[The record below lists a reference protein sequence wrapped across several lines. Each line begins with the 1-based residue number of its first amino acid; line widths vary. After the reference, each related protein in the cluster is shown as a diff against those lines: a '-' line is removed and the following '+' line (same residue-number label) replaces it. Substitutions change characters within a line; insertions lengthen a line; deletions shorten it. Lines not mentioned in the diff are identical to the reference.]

1 MSLRFPSSPDDYREC
16 ARRRL
21 PRFLFDYLDGG
32 AGTEVT
38 LGANSRDLAAIRLR
52 QRVLV
57 DVENID
63 TGTQLAGE
71 SCSMPVAL
79 APVGMAGIV
88 ARRGEAQ
95 AARVAESA
103 EVPFTLSTVGV
114 CSLEEVRAARN
125 TPFWFQLYMIRDR
138 AVVSALLERAWA
150 VGCRTLVFTVDLPR
164 AGMRHRDVRNGMDTA
179 GARASILR
187 AAQVLARPGWIWN
200 VAMRGKPLQIGCLA
214 GQVPGARDLGSFKRW
229 VDAQFDASVT
239 WQDIAWLRARWQG
252 RLMLKGILDIEDAR
266 QAVHVGADGIVVSNH
281 GGRQLDGV
289 RSTIS
294 VLPEIVQG
302 VGKQLEVWM
311 DGGIRS
317 GTDVFKAI
325 ALGARGVMIGRTW
338 AWALAGN
345 GSKGLE
351 NCLASLQRELRLAMV
366 LTGART
372 IADIDSS
379 RLVTGPT
386 NVSCGDAR

>member
-103 EVPFTLSTVGV
+103 RVPFTLSTVGI
-114 CSLEEVRAARN
+114 CSLEEV
-125 TPFWFQLYMIRDR
+125 
-138 AVVSALLERAWA
+138 
-150 VGCRTLVFTVDLPR
+150 
-164 AGMRHRDVRNGMDTA
+164 H
-179 GARASILR
+179 
-187 AAQVLARPGWIWN
+187 
-200 VAMRGKPLQIGCLA
+200 
-214 GQVPGARDLGSFKRW
+214 
-229 VDAQFDASVT
+229 
-239 WQDIAWLRARWQG
+239 
-252 RLMLKGILDIEDAR
+252 
-266 QAVHVGADGIVVSNH
+266 
-281 GGRQLDGV
+281 
-289 RSTIS
+289 
-294 VLPEIVQG
+294 
-302 VGKQLEVWM
+302 
-311 DGGIRS
+311 
-317 GTDVFKAI
+317 
-325 ALGARGVMIGRTW
+325 
-338 AWALAGN
+338 
-345 GSKGLE
+345 
-351 NCLASLQRELRLAMV
+351 
-366 LTGART
+366 
-372 IADIDSS
+372 
-379 RLVTGPT
+379 
-386 NVSCGDAR
+386 

>member
-1 MSLRFPSSPDDYREC
+1 MSLRFPSTPDDYREC

-32 AGTEVT
+32 AGNEVT
-38 LGANSRDLAAIRLR
+38 LAANCGDLASIRLR

-63 TGTQLAGE
+63 TSTQLAGE
-71 SCSMPVAL
+71 ACSMPVAL
-79 APVGMAGIV
+79 APVGMAGIM

-103 EVPFTLSTVGV
+103 GVPFTLSTVGI
-114 CSLEEVRAARN
+114 CSLEEVAAARR

-138 AVVSALLERAWA
+138 GVVSALLERAWA

-164 AGMRHRDVRNGMDTA
+164 AGMRHRDVRNGMDTT
-179 GARASILR
+179 GARAAMLR
-187 AAQVLARPGWIWN
+187 AAQVMAKPGWIWN

-214 GQVPGARDLGSFKRW
+214 GQVSGARDLGSFKRW

-239 WQDIAWLRARWQG
+239 WEDIAWLRARWRG
-252 RLMLKGILDIEDAR
+252 RLVLKGILDIEDAGH
-266 QAVHVGADGIVVSNH
+266 AVQVGADGIVVSNH

-289 RSTIS
+289 RSTIRA
-294 VLPEIVQG
+294 LPAIVQS

-317 GTDVFKAI
+317 GTDVFKAV
-325 ALGARGVMIGRTW
+325 ALGARGVMIGRAW

-345 GSKGLE
+345 GAKGLE

-366 LTGART
+366 LTGARS
-372 IADIDSS
+372 IADIDRS
-379 RLVTGPT
+379 RLDAGPT
-386 NVSCGDAR
+386 NVFPGDAT